1 MARGKTFTAAKLEEV
16 RAYLDTLPSLK
27 SDKSERLKLTGS
39 LADQVYYL
47 LHCGDFTLTE
57 IQRLLDERG
66 YTASIDRLR
75 QLQKV
80 MRPLSIADPTEPSE
94 KFYIDIETI
103 RIPSWLH
110 KKPTPRNS

>member
-16 RAYLDTLPSLK
+16 RDYLDAMPSLK
-27 SDKSERLKLTGS
+27 SDKFERPELTGN
-39 LADQVYYL
+39 LVDQVYYL
-47 LHCGDFTLTE
+47 LHCDDFTLTE

-80 MRPLSIADPTEPSE
+80 MRTLSITGPT
-94 KFYIDIETI
+94 
-103 RIPSWLH
+103 
-110 KKPTPRNS
+110 